1 MSKAEEY
8 IERYSKSRGVSEAEA
23 KSHATVR
30 EVIKHYNAE
39 ENDNAGR
46 NADVKI
52 IPKC

>member
-1 MSKAEEY
+1 MDKCEQY

-23 KSHATVR
+23 KRHATVR

-39 ENDNAGR
+39 EKDNAGR
-46 NADVKI
+46 NADVKN

>member
-1 MSKAEEY
+1 MDKCEKY
-8 IERYSKSRGVSEAEA
+8 IEQYCKSRGVSEAEA
-23 KSHATVR
+23 KRHATVR

-39 ENDNAGR
+39 EKDNAGR